1 MTILS
6 FLLWL
11 IIILLVTGICFPE
24 IFIDKKLVDLSRKL
38 EELENEYKSNP
49 APEILVRIKDVKQE
63 IELFYTNG

>member
-11 IIILLVTGICFPE
+11 IIILLATGICFPE

-49 APEILVRIKDVKQE
+49 STEILVRIKDVKQE

>member
-11 IIILLVTGICFPE
+11 MIVLLVTSICFPE

-49 APEILVRIKDVKQE
+49 STEILVRIKDVKQE
-63 IELFYTNG
+63 IELFYTHG